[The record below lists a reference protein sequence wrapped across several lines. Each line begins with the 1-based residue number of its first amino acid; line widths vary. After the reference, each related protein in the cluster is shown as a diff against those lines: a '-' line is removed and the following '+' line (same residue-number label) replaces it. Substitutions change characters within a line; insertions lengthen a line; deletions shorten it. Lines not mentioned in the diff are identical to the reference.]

1 MSVGRETAKG
11 QIFEGGFAR
20 QWFIKKHLFKDSPIP
35 VSDSQFDRATSVSP
49 CLYKWMGRG
58 AATREN
64 RHARP
69 TAIRPRVAVIE
80 VIAILCPVNPPIPFV
95 PPRRSSSPRRFPSPP
110 TPSSLRSS
118 RGFPPDLPLP
128 RGEDE
133 VSERCFAYV
142 SWIARSARNLLLYFE
157 EEEERGKRE
166 REVYTSSKIGIR
178 KVWNSL
184 PRYFYP
190 SRGLDGKIQFG
201 L

>member
-1 MSVGRETAKG
+1 MPVGRETAKG

-20 QWFIKKHLFKDSPIP
+20 QWFIKKHLFKGSPIP

-110 TPSSLRSS
+110 RRPLRVCG
-118 RGFPPDLPLP
+118 RVVAFHPIFPFL
-128 RGEDE
+128 
-133 VSERCFAYV
+133 
-142 SWIARSARNLLLYFE
+142 
-157 EEEERGKRE
+157 EERTKLLKDASRMFRGSLDRLEIFFFISRRKRREERE
-166 REVYTSSKIGIR
+166 RERYIP
-178 KVWNSL
+178 
-184 PRYFYP
+184 PR
-190 SRGLDGKIQFG
+190 R
-201 L
+201 

>member
-20 QWFIKKHLFKDSPIP
+20 QWFIKKHLFKGSPIP

-95 PPRRSSSPRRFPSPP
+95 PPRRLRLVVFLRLR
-110 TPSSLRSS
+110 SLRVCG
-118 RGFPPDLPLP
+118 RVVAFHPIFPFL
-128 RGEDE
+128 
-133 VSERCFAYV
+133 
-142 SWIARSARNLLLYFE
+142 
-157 EEEERGKRE
+157 EERTKLLKDASRMFRGSLDRLEIFFFISRRKRREERE